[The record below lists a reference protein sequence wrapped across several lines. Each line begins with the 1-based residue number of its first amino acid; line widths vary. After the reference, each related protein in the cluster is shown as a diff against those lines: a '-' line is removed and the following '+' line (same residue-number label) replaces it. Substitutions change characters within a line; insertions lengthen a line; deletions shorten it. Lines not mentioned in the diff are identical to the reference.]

1 MKRGFT
7 LIEMLV
13 VIGIIAVLAGATIA
27 SFNKLTKG
35 AEKAKAQEQVH
46 QVATALAKI
55 WETDGN
61 WPKRLRENGGER
73 GGILDRDNALVLA
86 KQGVISLTTKGKD
99 KDMKLAGRDRFGL
112 LTPWA
117 TKVVDRNASAT
128 EGTKVDGGAT
138 IADHRLHFAV
148 DVDGDG
154 VISGVD
160 VGGETIDIRATA
172 VVWCIGKS
180 GGQGGQPWP
189 YSIGQKKDD
198 VYSWSVGQTKAVQ

>member
-1 MKRGFT
+1 
-7 LIEMLV
+7 
-13 VIGIIAVLAGATIA
+13 
-27 SFNKLTKG
+27 
-35 AEKAKAQEQVH
+35 
-46 QVATALAKI
+46 
-55 WETDGN
+55 
-61 WPKRLRENGGER
+61 
-73 GGILDRDNALVLA
+73 
-86 KQGVISLTTKGKD
+86 
-99 KDMKLAGRDRFGL
+99 
-112 LTPWA
+112 
-117 TKVVDRNASAT
+117 VDRNASAT